1 MLIKRITQICLVFL
15 VFSSVAL
22 SASAEKRGD
31 ATKRGGS
38 PLDVPIKLTENLQE
52 DLAILYQDLQ
62 GIPVYSGGGVAATG
76 TESFPVVAP
85 EAISAVAAAHYGK
98 GRVVVAGS
106 GQYLDLS
113 QPHENE
119 KGIFARNILL
129 WLTDECNSN
138 NGVGKDYTNRYEEAL
153 QSKDKKIRL
162 VTTVPGFSV
171 NPSLPIEVTK
181 VDSWAA
187 ANLDP
192 QNETVAIIDGSMAEE
207 DIPSLNQYIKNGGTA
222 VVIENG
228 GSLVGITRDT
238 PLERR
243 LLVGNYRGA
252 RLSEHFAVQ
261 KFLNQVGLSLLNS
274 GVSAYSTPT
283 TMTEKDAYN
292 QHLLNRLHE
301 AKELEN
307 GSITLDDIEIGDA
320 DADDNRKQKLLS
332 DVVIEAL
339 ESLSSESD
347 LYSWATQES
356 EALEP
361 ASFPMKRQESP
372 YKSALYNFQFSHFTL
387 DEGNAKSIYA
397 DDFPGVVSED
407 AKVVNGKE
415 IEVDFDFPDT
425 MYTRALPSKNWI
437 STGLYA
443 TPGEVVEVEVP
454 EGTENL
460 TVQIGS
466 HDDDLRGLGEW
477 KRVPLVVHHKKLDP
491 GINRVSSP
499 YGGMIY
505 LIPMKP
511 KEDTQVKVKISGAV
525 QAPYYELGKT
535 TKEEWDQMRKAPS
548 TPFAELKS
556 DRINLVVPSK
566 VIKELANP
574 EELMNTWDSIVLHYD
589 ELAGLSPDKAMP
601 NKAHQLPYYYVTDR
615 QIKGG
620 AMHAGYP
627 IMLTD
632 NLAEQLVDVDYI
644 TTKAWGFWH
653 ELGHEYE
660 QRPWLFGDA
669 NEVLTNVYS
678 LYIQEQFGN
687 PSELL
692 TKTDGKDYFERAFDY
707 LNSENPDK
715 KYGDNGHYEQL
726 VLFSQL
732 QLAFGWDLFTDL
744 HTHYREMADDQLPN
758 TNQEKIDEFVVAAS
772 KYSGHNLLEFFDKW
786 VIGHSDVAEQRVE
799 EMNLP
804 EPDVDIW
811 TLRTWNPGE
820 VAPSEIILDLD
831 DLHLNRTHLGARVEA
846 KVLPDNAVKDIKW
859 SSSDSTVATVNNNGY
874 VSAISE
880 GTAVITAKSVRDPN
894 VSAEITVTVEDM
906 EGLNIPIADAYVKD
920 GGSAN
925 TNFGSDPLLSVKSD
939 IPGFARR
946 SYLKFNTS
954 QIDHDH
960 VESVVLRLY
969 AESVNSEPERTID
982 VYVTDDQWN
991 ESTITWNNA
1000 PEGSELLASTI
1011 VTKEGE
1017 WYEFDLTEYFKSN
1030 ELEESISF
1038 LIMNPGPHS
1047 QKNDVAFTSREGEG
1061 NSPELVVKLDQ
1072 EPDPVVSAKSIKEL
1086 VEQLEQSE
1094 EFPNADAPN
1103 SLKLHLTAV
1112 NHFEEQEKGKKV
1124 VKHMEGFKQ
1133 LLDNQK
1139 ENKLLSDHAYNLL
1152 KSNSESL
1159 IKKWK

>member
-1 MLIKRITQICLVFL
+1 MVVKRITQVCLVFL
-15 VFSSVAL
+15 IISSVAF
-22 SASAEKRGD
+22 SVSAEKREHV
-31 ATKRGGS
+31 TKKVDS
-38 PLDVPIKLTENLQE
+38 TPDSPIKLTENLQG
-52 DLAILYQDLQ
+52 DLAMFYQDLQ
-62 GIPVYSGGGVAATG
+62 GMPVYSGGGVAAIG
-76 TESFPVVAP
+76 TESFPVLSP
-85 EAISAVAAAHYGK
+85 EAISAVAAARYGK
-98 GRVVVAGS
+98 GRVAVTGS
-106 GQYLDLS
+106 NQYFDLS
-113 QPHENE
+113 QPHENDN
-119 KGIFARNILL
+119 GIFARNILL
-129 WLTDECNSN
+129 WLTDEGSAN
-138 NGVGKDYTNRYEEAL
+138 NGGGEGYTNRYEEAL
-153 QSKDKKIRL
+153 RSGDKKIRL
-162 VTTVPGFSV
+162 VTNLTNFSV
-171 NPSLPIEVTK
+171 NSALPIEVIK
-181 VDSWAA
+181 VDNWTSAS
-187 ANLDP
+187 LDP
-192 QNETVAIIDGSMAEE
+192 ENETVALIDGSMMDE
-207 DIPSLNQYIKNGGTA
+207 DISTLNQYI
-222 VVIENG
+222 ENG
-228 GSLVGITRDT
+228 GAAVVVENGSSLVGITRDT
-238 PLERR
+238 LLERR

-252 RLSEHFAVQ
+252 RLGEHFAVQ
-261 KFLNQVGLSLLNS
+261 KLLNQVGLSLLNS
-274 GVSAYSTPT
+274 GVSAYNTPT
-283 TMTEKDAYN
+283 VMTEEEAYN
-292 QHLLNRLHE
+292 HHLLNRLHE
-301 AKELEN
+301 AQALEN
-307 GSITLDDIEIGDA
+307 GSIALDEIEIGEA
-320 DADDNRKQKLLS
+320 DADDNQKQKLLS

-347 LYSWATQES
+347 LYTWAAQES
-356 EALEP
+356 EELEP
-361 ASFPMKRQESP
+361 AAFPMKRQENP
-372 YKSALYNFQFSHFTL
+372 YKNALYNFQFSHFTL
-387 DEGNAKSIYA
+387 DEDNTKSLYA
-397 DDFPGVVSED
+397 DDFPGKVAED
-407 AKVVNGKE
+407 AKVINGRE

-425 MYTRALPSKNWI
+425 MYTRALPNKNWI

-443 TPGEVVEVEVP
+443 APGKVVELEVP
-454 EGTENL
+454 SGTENL

-466 HDDDLRGLGEW
+466 HDDDLSGLGEW
-477 KRVPLVVHHKKLDP
+477 KRAPLVVHHKKLDQ
-491 GINRVSSP
+491 GINRVNSP

-511 KEDTQVKVKISGAV
+511 KEDTQVKVKISGAI

-535 TKEEWDQMRKAPS
+535 TKEEWDQMQKTLS

-566 VIKELANP
+566 VIEDLENP
-574 EELMNTWDSIVLHYD
+574 EELMKTWDSIVLHYD

-601 NKAHQLPYYYVTDR
+601 NKAHRLPYYYVTDR

-632 NLAEQLVDVDYI
+632 NLAEQLVDVDYL

-669 NEVLTNVYS
+669 NEVLTNIYS

-707 LNSENPDK
+707 LNSENPGK

-772 KYSGHNLLEFFDKW
+772 KYSGRNLLAFFDRW
-786 VIGHSDVAEQRVE
+786 VIGHSDVAEQRVG

-804 EPDVDIW
+804 EPEIDIW

-820 VAPSEIILDLD
+820 VAPTEIILDLD
-831 DLHLNRTHLGARVEA
+831 ELHLNRTDLGATVQA
-846 KVLPDNAVKDIKW
+846 KVLPENAVKDIKW
-859 SSSDSTVATVNNNGY
+859 TSSDSTIATVSSNGY

-880 GTAVITAKSVRDPN
+880 GSAVITAESVRDPN
-894 VSAEITVTVEDM
+894 ISAEITVTVEDM

-939 IPGFARR
+939 IAGFARR
-946 SYLKFNTS
+946 SYLKFNTG

-982 VYVTDDQWN
+982 VYITDHQWN
-991 ESTITWNNA
+991 ESSITWNNA
-1000 PEGSELLASTI
+1000 PEGSELLASTS
-1011 VTKEGE
+1011 VTEEGE

-1030 ELEESISF
+1030 ELSETASF

-1061 NSPELVVKLDQ
+1061 NSPELLVKLDQ
-1072 EPDPVVSAKSIKEL
+1072 ESDPVVSAKNIKEL
-1086 VEQLEQSE
+1086 VRELEKSGD
-1094 EFPNADAPN
+1094 FSNADAPH
-1103 SLKLHLTAV
+1103 SLNLHLTAV
-1112 NHFEEQEKGKKV
+1112 NQFEDQEKGKKV
-1124 VKHMEGFKQ
+1124 VKHMESFIQ
-1133 LLDNQK
+1133 LLDKQQ
-1139 ENKLLSDHAYNLL
+1139 ENNLLSGHAYDLL

-1159 IKKWK
+1159 IQKWR